1 MELFWIVGLLAG
13 CEEAIVVPPVPA
25 DPSPTTGYTPPCCA
39 ISDGPW
45 GVEGGS
51 LDTNGDFQST
61 GAIGKIWAYDPTTD
75 LDNDPNTKDWYEYAE
90 RMNTVWYW
98 PSSGKPW
105 RVHVEPLTTSQLPEK
120 CLESGY
126 QKCQEYQ
133 AFTSTLSD
141 PAAELMPARPLGQK
155 RILLADYFA
164 EGKYRVRAY
173 FAGTPTPQTAWF
185 ITKGSLGTRQ
195 EVFCIGSGFSW
206 PRRTTPGKAAV
217 DWVIDYNGAA
227 PATLPA
233 NPTDCGNL
241 PDGTATSALRSDAIK
256 LY

>member
-1 MELFWIVGLLAG
+1 MQLFWVAGLLVG
-13 CEEAIVVPPVPA
+13 CGENIVVPPVPA
-25 DPSPTTGYTPPCCA
+25 DPSATTGYKPPCCA

-45 GVEGGS
+45 GVEGGT
-51 LDTNGDFQST
+51 LDANENFQPT
-61 GAIGKIWAYDPTTD
+61 GAIGRLWAYNPSND
-75 LDNDPNTKDWYEYAE
+75 LDSDPATRDWYEYAE
-90 RMNTVWYW
+90 RMDTVWYW

-105 RVHVEPLTTSQLPEK
+105 RVHVSVLSPSQLPEK
-120 CLESGY
+120 CLVSGY

-133 AFTSTLSD
+133 AFTATLSD
-141 PAAELMPARPLGQK
+141 PAAELVPARPLGQK

-173 FAGTPTPQTAWF
+173 FSGTNTPLTAWF
-185 ITKGSLGTRQ
+185 ITKGSGSTRQ

-206 PRRTTPGKAAV
+206 PRRSSSGNVAV
-217 DWVIDYNGAA
+217 DWVIDYNSTV

-233 NPTDCGNL
+233 TTADCGNL
-241 PDGTATSALRSDAIK
+241 PDGTATYALRSDAIK